1 MMGMFRRLA
10 ADDGAAAA
18 AEMALVTPLLL
29 VLMFGSFELG
39 NYFLSEHVVQ
49 KGVRDAARYASRL
62 PISDYPSCTPTS
74 DAELRIQRVARTGAP
89 DGTALR
95 LRGWSADTMTSVTLT
110 CDTSGTHTGIYTV
123 YPFPDGVP
131 TITVAA
137 SVPYPS
143 VLAAIGFGSSS
154 LTLNAQS
161 QAAIFAQ

>member
-1 MMGMFRRLA
+1 MGILRRLV
-10 ADDGAAAA
+10 ADNGASAA

-29 VLMFGSFELG
+29 IVMFGSFELG

-62 PISDYPSCTPTS
+62 PISDYPACTPTS
-74 DAELRIQRVARTGAP
+74 SAEQRIQRVARTGRP

-95 LRGWSADTMTSVTLT
+95 LRGWTADTMTAVTLR

-143 VLAAIGFGSSS
+143 VLAAIGFGNSS

-161 QAAIFAQ
+161 HAAIFAQ

>member
-1 MMGMFRRLA
+1 MMRMLRRLV
-10 ADDGAAAA
+10 ADSRASAA

-39 NYFLSEHVVQ
+39 NFFLSEHVVQ

-62 PISDYPSCTPTS
+62 PISEYPLCDPTA
-74 DAELRIQRVARTGAP
+74 DAEQRIQRIARTGEP
-89 DGTALR
+89 DGTELR
-95 LRGWSADTMTSVTLT
+95 LRGWTSDAMTAVILE

-131 TITVAA
+131 TITIRA

-143 VLAAIGFGSSS
+143 LFSQIGLGDTS
-154 LTLNAQS
+154 LTLNAES
-161 QAAIFAQ
+161 HAAIFAQ